1 MLQLEGRINNQILG
15 VKGLTSVCKFS
26 ILFCMFNHQELL
38 EFPNISLFS
47 WLWCLNQ
54 GWYCLEKLDAYHS
67 SVRCLS
73 FLVKGL
79 TIRMKHNVLTLLDM
93 SNDREEC
100 YAKDES
106 FINISSDT
114 ERDEYEWKMIR
125 SGKPKGVGSR
135 GVLVCLFVCFFSL
148 FFKHKYSCNNKI
160 ACYNSSEGFLIYL
173 CCKFPSLFRLYFKN
187 KLFCFLKYIPP
198 PPLHTW
204 ICLQE

>member
-1 MLQLEGRINNQILG
+1 MCSTIKSFLNSQI
-15 VKGLTSVCKFS
+15 F
-26 ILFCMFNHQELL
+26 F
-38 EFPNISLFS
+38 LFS

-73 FLVKGL
+73 HLVKGL
-79 TIRMKHNVLTLLDM
+79 TTRMKHNVLTLLDM
-93 SNDREEC
+93 SSDREEC

-135 GVLVCLFVCFFSL
+135 GVFVCLFAFFNYLSNTNIL
-148 FFKHKYSCNNKI
+148 VTR
-160 ACYNSSEGFLIYL
+160 GFCVTIQVKDFIFTCVANFRAYL
-173 CCKFPSLFRLYFKN
+173 GC
-187 KLFCFLKYIPP
+187 I
-198 PPLHTW
+198 
-204 ICLQE
+204 

>member
-1 MLQLEGRINNQILG
+1 MCSTIKSLLNSQI
-15 VKGLTSVCKFS
+15 F
-26 ILFCMFNHQELL
+26 F
-38 EFPNISLFS
+38 LFS

-93 SNDREEC
+93 SSDREE
-100 YAKDES
+100 YYTKDES

-135 GVLVCLFVCFFSL
+135 GVLVCLFAFFHYLSNTNIL
-148 FFKHKYSCNNKI
+148 VTTGLCVTIQVKDFIFFCVANFWAYLGCIVKTI
-160 ACYNSSEGFLIYL
+160 VFSEVQF
-173 CCKFPSLFRLYFKN
+173 S
-187 KLFCFLKYIPP
+187 
-198 PPLHTW
+198 PPLPSPPSSYLDLPAGV
-204 ICLQE
+204 IGMKILRKRAKKQI